1 MQYPSNPYTNSIMNE
16 LKNIH
21 HVNFTHSNGPLIVF
35 RNGSVYWMNYRERI
49 MVALGFKNRV
59 LKKIDNSNKG

>member
-1 MQYPSNPYTNSIMNE
+1 MNE